1 MQVQRP
7 HRTVTGFADHT
18 IHNSCCYP
26 QHSLTHSLVL
36 LAPPV
41 TPCLTHT
48 RKVDSLL
55 PTLTCRE
62 TLNFAE
68 QCCGSSG
75 HMGEAV
81 VQMMSWEEA
90 HKPER
95 CPMDDEVGMLRSS
108 ISQPV
113 SESAVDKK

>member
-1 MQVQRP
+1 V
-7 HRTVTGFADHT
+7 ALHT
-18 IHNSCCYP
+18 LCVSGTALKDGLLSQLLKTQFSSM
-26 QHSLTHSLVL
+26 QHSLTHSHTRSLA
-36 LAPPV
+36 APPDQTV
-41 TPCLTHT
+41 CLCVVCPNLQ
-48 RKVDSLL
+48 VDSLL

-81 VQMMSWEEA
+81 VAMMSWEEA

-95 CPMDDEVGMLRSS
+95 CPMDDEVG
-108 ISQPV
+108 
-113 SESAVDKK
+113 DW